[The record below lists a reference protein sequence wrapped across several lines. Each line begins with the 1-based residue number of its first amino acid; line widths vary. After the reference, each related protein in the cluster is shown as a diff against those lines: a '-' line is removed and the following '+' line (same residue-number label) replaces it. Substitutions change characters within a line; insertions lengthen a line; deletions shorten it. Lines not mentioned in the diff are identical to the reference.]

1 MLGMKLENKIAIV
14 TGAAAG
20 IGLAIA
26 ERFLAEG
33 AKVVFSDVAGDESL
47 VSAHS
52 DKAMFVKCDV
62 SGAAQVDAL
71 VQKAV
76 EKFGRL
82 DIMVNNAGIAT
93 SGTAATTTDEVWHKT
108 IEVNLS
114 GVFYGL
120 RAAAK
125 QLLAQKSGGSIL
137 NITSIAGLVGFEGS
151 LAYCA
156 SKGGIV
162 QLTRAAAVDLA
173 KEKIRVNAIAPGV
186 IVTNMTKPYLADQG
200 FTKMMESMTPLGQA
214 GEVADIAGGALYLSS
229 AEAKYVTGHILTIDG
244 GWTAK

>member
-1 MLGMKLENKIAIV
+1 MKLENKVAIV
-14 TGAAAG
+14 TGAASG

-26 ERFLAEG
+26 KRFVAEG
-33 AKVVFSDVAGDESL
+33 AKVVFSDVTGDDSL
-47 VSAHS
+47 VTNFGEQA
-52 DKAMFVKCDV
+52 AFVKCDV
-62 SGAAQVDAL
+62 SDARQVQSL
-71 VQKAV
+71 VEQTIT
-76 EKFGRL
+76 KFGRL

-93 SGTAATTTDEVWHKT
+93 SGTASDTTDEVWHKT
-108 IEVNLS
+108 LDVNLS

-120 RAAAK
+120 RAATK
-125 QLLAQKSGGSIL
+125 QFLAQKSGGTII
-137 NITSIAGLVGFEGS
+137 NMASIAGLVGFEGS

-200 FTKMMESMTPLGQA
+200 FAHLVEQMTPLGHS
-214 GEVADIAGGALYLSS
+214 GEADDIAGGALYLASD
-229 AEAKYVTGHILTIDG
+229 EAKYVTGQILTIDG